1 MANRPTS
8 QTLGDLLD
16 ELARARGDAEAIIWR
31 DRRISYAE
39 WRDQTDRFARG
50 LLSLGIEPG
59 DRVGLLAAN
68 RPEWLIAAFAIH
80 KIGAVAT
87 AISTFSTPRE
97 LAWILE
103 HSGAV
108 ALVSVS
114 EVRGRSFIGSLR
126 ELCPE
131 IADAVPGS
139 LNAVA
144 LPELRSLIAI
154 DGGSDGAVI
163 GWDDFM
169 TRGDSVNAE
178 HLAEVQA
185 TVSPGDICFI
195 LYTSGSTADPKGV
208 TLAHGHLIAN
218 GFDIGERMHLGPEDR
233 LWFAVPLFWSFGSA
247 NALPAVISHGGRLV
261 LHESFDAGEALDLM
275 EHEGCTVFYGMANMA
290 RAIREH
296 PTWSPERVASMRTGL
311 TIGLPEDIEFIIE
324 TLGAPELCN
333 VYGSTETYGNCA
345 VCDAH
350 DSLELRLH
358 SQGEPLPGMTIRA
371 VDPETR
377 EPLPNGQVGELAVAG
392 YVTPGYFMAPE
403 QTAGTFDADGYFLTG
418 DLGMLGEDGRVRYR
432 GRLKEIIKT
441 GGVNVAP
448 IEVEAVLAQHPA
460 VKQAHV
466 VGVLDPVKDEIV
478 VAAVE
483 LEAEARVTVAD
494 LVAHC
499 RAELASYKVP
509 AHISIRNAEAF
520 PRTATGKI
528 HKPGLKQ
535 EFSQGFGR
543 VDQVDE
549 PASASS
555 SASSSDTS
563 SKEA

>member
-1 MANRPTS
+1 MANSPNS
-8 QTLGDLLD
+8 QTLGNLLD
-16 ELARARGDAEAIIWR
+16 EIADWRGDAEAIIWR
-31 DRRISYAE
+31 DRRISYAD
-39 WRDQTDRFARG
+39 WRDQTDQFARG
-50 LLSLGIEPG
+50 LLSLGIKPG
-59 DRVGLLAAN
+59 DRIGLLAAN

-80 KIGAVAT
+80 KVGAIAT

-114 EVRGRSFIGSLR
+114 EVRGRSFIGALR
-126 ELCPE
+126 ESCPE
-131 IADAVPGS
+131 IASAEPGS
-139 LNAVA
+139 LKTKA
-144 LPELRSLIAI
+144 LPELRTIIAI
-154 DGGSDGAVI
+154 DGESGGAIV

-169 TRGDSVNAE
+169 ARGDMVAAE
-178 HLAEVQA
+178 RVAEVQA
-185 TVSPGDICFI
+185 VVAPDDICFI

-208 TLAHGHLIAN
+208 TLRHDHLIAN

-233 LWFAVPLFWSFGSA
+233 LWFAVPLFWSFGSS
-247 NALPAVISHGGRLV
+247 NALPALMTHGGRLV
-261 LHESFDAGEALDLM
+261 LHESFDAGEALDLI
-275 EHEGCTVFYGMANMA
+275 ETEGCTVFYGMANMA

-296 PTWSPERVASMRTGL
+296 ASWKPERVASMRTGL
-311 TIGLPEDIEFIIE
+311 TIGLPEDVAFIID
-324 TLGAPELCN
+324 TLRAPELCN

-350 DSLELRLH
+350 DDLDLRLH
-358 SQGEPLPGMTIRA
+358 SQGRPLPGMTIRA

-377 EPLPNGQVGELAVAG
+377 KPLPSGQVGELAVAG
-392 YVTPGYFMAPE
+392 YVTPGYFKAPE
-403 QTAGTFDADGYFLTG
+403 QTAATFDADGYFLTG
-418 DLGMLGEDGRVRYR
+418 DLGMIGEDGRLRYR

-460 VKQAHV
+460 VKQAYV
-466 VGVLDPVKDEIV
+466 VGVPDPTKDEIV

-483 LEAEARVTVAD
+483 LEDGAGVTAAD

-509 AHISIRNAEAF
+509 AHIAIRAADDF

-528 HKPGLKQ
+528 HKPGLKV
-535 EFSQGFGR
+535 ELARETGAG
-543 VDQVDE
+543 V
-549 PASASS
+549 
-555 SASSSDTS
+555 
-563 SKEA
+563 

>member
-1 MANRPTS
+1 MANRPHS

-16 ELARARGDAEAIIWR
+16 EMAGQHSDAEAIIWR
-31 DRRISYAE
+31 DQRLSYVE
-39 WRDQTDRFARG
+39 WRDQTDQFARG
-50 LLSLGIEPG
+50 LLSLGIKPG

-80 KIGAVAT
+80 KIGATAT

-114 EVRGRSFIGSLR
+114 EVRGRSFIGALQ
-126 ELCPE
+126 EACPE
-131 IADAVPGS
+131 IASGAPGS
-139 LNAVA
+139 LKAEA
-144 LPELRSLIAI
+144 LPDLRAIIAI
-154 DGGSDGAVI
+154 DCASEGAI
-163 GWDDFM
+163 LGWNDLM
-169 TRGDSVNAE
+169 ARGDVVESAR
-178 HLAEVQA
+178 LTEVQS
-185 TVSPGDICFI
+185 TVAPDDICFI

-208 TLAHGHLIAN
+208 TLRHDHLIAN

-233 LWFAVPLFWSFGSA
+233 LWFAVPLFWSFGSS
-247 NALPAVISHGGRLV
+247 NALPALMTHGGRMV
-261 LHESFDAGEALDLM
+261 LHESFDAGEALDLI
-275 EHEGCTVFYGMANMA
+275 ENEGCTVFYGMANMA

-296 PTWSPERVASMRTGL
+296 ASWSPARVASMRTGL
-311 TIGLPEDIEFIIE
+311 TIGLPEDVEFIIE
-324 TLGAPELCN
+324 TLQAPALCN

-345 VCDAH
+345 VCDAQ
-350 DSLELRLH
+350 DALELRLH

-377 EPLPNGQVGELAVAG
+377 EPLPNGQVGELAVSG
-392 YVTPGYFMAPE
+392 YVTPGYFKAPE
-403 QTAGTFDADGYFLTG
+403 QTAATFDADGYFLTG
-418 DLGMLGEDGRVRYR
+418 DLGMVGEDGRLRYR

-466 VGVLDPVKDEIV
+466 VGIPDPVKDEIV

-483 LEAEARVTVAD
+483 LEDGAGVTIKD
-494 LVAHC
+494 LISHC

-509 AHISIRNAEAF
+509 ARISIRAADGF

-535 EFSQGFGR
+535 EFAAETG
-543 VDQVDE
+543 
-549 PASASS
+549 AA
-555 SASSSDTS
+555 
-563 SKEA
+563 

>member
-1 MANRPTS
+1 MARRPTS

-16 ELARARGDAEAIIWR
+16 ELARAHGDAEAIIWR
-31 DRRISYAE
+31 DQRISYAE
-39 WRDQTDRFARG
+39 WRKRTERFARG
-50 LLSLGIEPG
+50 LLSLGIKPG

-80 KIGAVAT
+80 KIGAIAT

-126 ELCPE
+126 DLCLE
-131 IADAVPGS
+131 IARDAPGS
-139 LNAVA
+139 LNAAA
-144 LPELRSLIAI
+144 LPDLRTVIGI
-154 DGGSDGAVI
+154 DEASDGAVI
-163 GWDDFM
+163 GWDEFM
-169 TRGDSVNAE
+169 ARGDAVPPE
-178 HLAEVQA
+178 RLAKAQA
-185 TVSPGDICFI
+185 AVSPDHICFI

-208 TLAHGHLIAN
+208 TLRHGHLIAN
-218 GFDIGERMHLGPEDR
+218 GFDIGERMHLGPQDR

-247 NALPAVISHGGRLV
+247 NALPAVITHGGRLV
-261 LHESFDAGEALDLM
+261 LHESFDAGKALGLM
-275 EHEGCTVFYGMANMA
+275 EGEGCTVFYGMANMA
-290 RAIREH
+290 RALREH
-296 PTWSPERVASMRTGL
+296 AAWSLERVATMRTGL
-311 TIGLPEDIEFIIE
+311 TIGLPEDVEFIME

-350 DSLELRLH
+350 DPLELRLH

-392 YVTPGYFMAPE
+392 YVTPGYFRAPE
-403 QTAGTFDADGYFLTG
+403 QTAATFDADGYFLTG
-418 DLGMLGEDGRVRYR
+418 DLGMIGEDGRVRYR

-466 VGVLDPVKDEIV
+466 VGVPDPTKDEIV

-483 LEAEARVTVAD
+483 LEAGARVTTDD

-509 AHISIRNAEAF
+509 AHISIRDADAF

-535 EFSQGFGR
+535 EFSREFGR
-543 VDQVDE
+543 AD
-549 PASASS
+549 
-555 SASSSDTS
+555 
-563 SKEA
+563 